1 MVDSQAVWGQHSAVE
16 ALRLLLSAALK
27 DPGNQRFQVLGDGSL
42 PLYPPP
48 AVYLRLMRQ
57 TRSHVNACQPTTPVR
72 FLISS
77 LDFPVGSLRRSRTFM
92 PGGAAGLLCSTY
104 MLM

>member
-16 ALRLLLSAALK
+16 ALRLLLSAALQ

-72 FLISS
+72 FLIAS
-77 LDFPVGSLRRSRTFM
+77 LDFLMDSLPKAGNSM
-92 PGGAAGLLCSTY
+92 PDGAASLLCSTL